1 MRYQAGF
8 TLIELLT
15 VVAVVGILAIIALP
29 AYRDYVVRGKL
40 VEASANLSDFRVRM
54 EQFYQDNRRYD
65 IAGGGCGAAL
75 PAAGNARYFTYTCA
89 AGAAPAQSYTATA
102 TGAGDMAGFTF
113 TIDQLN
119 NRVTTAV
126 PAGWSGSGVSCWVRR
141 KDGTC

>member
-1 MRYQAGF
+1 MRYPRGF
-8 TLIELLT
+8 TLIELLV
-15 VVAVVGILAIIALP
+15 VVAVMGILASIALP

-65 IAGGGCGAAL
+65 VVGGGCGAAV

-89 AGAAPAQSYTATA
+89 VGVAPAQTYTATA
-102 TGAGDMAGFTF
+102 TGAGDMVGFAF
-113 TIDQLN
+113 TINQLN
-119 NRVTTAV
+119 DRATTAV
-126 PAGWSGSGVSCWVRR
+126 PAGWSGSGASCWVRR